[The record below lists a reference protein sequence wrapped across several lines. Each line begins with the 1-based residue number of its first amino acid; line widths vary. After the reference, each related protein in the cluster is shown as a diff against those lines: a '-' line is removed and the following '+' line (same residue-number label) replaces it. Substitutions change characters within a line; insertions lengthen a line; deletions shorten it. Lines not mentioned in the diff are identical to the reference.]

1 MQEGPPPP
9 NENAGPTI
17 LGVTVGMTVLAS
29 VISFALRLYV
39 RIRMIRKI
47 GWDDYMMCV
56 AALLSIIGMIIV
68 IFEVQNGGG
77 RHRQYV
83 EPNVFS
89 TGMYLNFLTQPI
101 YLFIA
106 LFVKESVGF
115 FLLRITGGVKY
126 RILIISI
133 MVVLAVYTVACFF
146 TIVLQC
152 RDLRIIWNPTVETT
166 CWSIHVMHGLS
177 YTNSVVNIVT
187 DFAFAILIPV
197 PLIIPLQMSIRKKL
211 SLLLILGMGVAASTA
226 GIMRTVHLGAYGTRG
241 DFLWD
246 SSAITVWYVVETQ
259 VGVIAGNLPCAKPLL
274 VAARCWKGSSSNA
287 SGGGGGA
294 GGRGGGGGFFTK
306 YYCGSSQEEGEDHRR
321 GSGWSGRRRS
331 ELALVFPG
339 LVAKSPMV
347 QKRGSSGE
355 AGLARFGGNGVEGDT
370 VAVVEGGGGE
380 LLTALGRVSDDGSIA
395 RLNREIGGRGRSI
408 SGPAG
413 EGGGIVRTTKV
424 SIEYDVRT
432 SIV

>member
-47 GWDDYMMCV
+47 GWDDYMMCI

-166 CWSIHVMHGLS
+166 CWSIHVMHGLG

-187 DFAFAILIPV
+187 DFAFAVLIPI

-226 GIMRTVHLGAYGTRG
+226 GIMRAVHMGAYGTRG

-246 SSAITVWYVVETQ
+246 SSAITIWYVVETQ
-259 VGVIAGNLPCAKPLL
+259 VGVVAGNLPCAKPLL

-287 SGGGGGA
+287 SGGA
-294 GGRGGGGGFFTK
+294 GRSGGGFFTK
-306 YYCGSSQEEGEDHRR
+306 YYCGSSEEEDRR
-321 GSGWSGRRRS
+321 GSSWSGRRRS
-331 ELALVFPG
+331 ELALVFPA
-339 LVAKSPMV
+339 LAKSPVV

-355 AGLARFGGNGVEGDT
+355 AGLVRFGGNGVEADT
-370 VAVVEGGGGE
+370 VAVVEGGGGGGGGE

-413 EGGGIVRTTKV
+413 EGGGIVRTTKASV
-424 SIEYDVRT
+424 EYDVRT

>member
-47 GWDDYMMCV
+47 GWDDYMMCI

-166 CWSIHVMHGLS
+166 CWSIHVMHGLG

-187 DFAFAILIPV
+187 DFAFAVLIPI

-226 GIMRTVHLGAYGTRG
+226 GIMRAVHMGAYGTRG

-246 SSAITVWYVVETQ
+246 SSAITIWYVVETQ
-259 VGVIAGNLPCAKPLL
+259 VGVVAGNLPCAKPLL
-274 VAARCWKGSSSNA
+274 VAARCWKGSSSNT
-287 SGGGGGA
+287 SGGA
-294 GGRGGGGGFFTK
+294 GRSGGGFFTK
-306 YYCGSSQEEGEDHRR
+306 YYCGSSEEEDRR
-321 GSGWSGRRRS
+321 GSSWSGRRRS
-331 ELALVFPG
+331 ELALVFPA
-339 LVAKSPMV
+339 LAKSPVV

-355 AGLARFGGNGVEGDT
+355 AGLVRFGGNGVEADT
-370 VAVVEGGGGE
+370 VAVVEGGGGGGGGE

-413 EGGGIVRTTKV
+413 EGGGIVRTTKASV
-424 SIEYDVRT
+424 EYDVRT

>member
-47 GWDDYMMCV
+47 GWDDYMMCI

-166 CWSIHVMHGLS
+166 CWSIHVMHGLG

-187 DFAFAILIPV
+187 DFAFAVLIPI

-226 GIMRTVHLGAYGTRG
+226 GIMRAVHMGAYGTRG

-246 SSAITVWYVVETQ
+246 SSAITIWYVVETQ
-259 VGVIAGNLPCAKPLL
+259 VGVVAGNLPCAKPLL
-274 VAARCWKGSSSNA
+274 VAAR
-287 SGGGGGA
+287 GGG
-294 GGRGGGGGFFTK
+294 
-306 YYCGSSQEEGEDHRR
+306 SQGQQLVGEEAE
-321 GSGWSGRRRS
+321 
-331 ELALVFPG
+331 
-339 LVAKSPMV
+339 
-347 QKRGSSGE
+347 
-355 AGLARFGGNGVEGDT
+355 
-370 VAVVEGGGGE
+370 
-380 LLTALGRVSDDGSIA
+380 
-395 RLNREIGGRGRSI
+395 
-408 SGPAG
+408 
-413 EGGGIVRTTKV
+413 
-424 SIEYDVRT
+424 
-432 SIV
+432 